1 MEGRARNVVHK
12 LAIGSPPKKEKAA
25 LGGPGLF
32 DQSGVFL
39 VYYPP
44 IIRIPNPALNRANY
58 DWVIWRVSGVE
69 SCIITSVFSTHS

>member
-39 VYYPP
+39 VYYPLSSEYQ
-44 IIRIPNPALNRANY
+44 IQ
-58 DWVIWRVSGVE
+58 
-69 SCIITSVFSTHS
+69 H